1 MSGRPGESALDIA
14 LVLRPDAPRMR
25 DRGAVELEVVL
36 TNRGTTAVEP
46 ALKDARLSV
55 DGVDSVAFAL
65 AVGNGVR
72 PPTPPLP
79 PGQSWTTSWPGLGRA
94 LFPHPGDY
102 TLVLSI
108 GAATA
113 PPVTV
118 HVGRFR

>member
-1 MSGRPGESALDIA
+1 M
-14 LVLRPDAPRMR
+14 
-25 DRGAVELEVVL
+25 L

-65 AVGNGVR
+65 AAGNGVR

-79 PGQSWTTSWPGLGRA
+79 AGESWTTSWSGLGRA

-113 PPVTV
+113 PPVIV